1 MHHAYCGYGAN
12 LIRSLR
18 RFDHQ
23 LRPIPLGCPRKAKF
37 CSDLDVTKLLLLDF
51 SKIRVSSPS
60 IGCRPTAHSPCPA
73 FKWSTSCQRPSDSP
87 YLRCQS
93 CWPPPRRENRRSP
106 KLRSGHYLVW
116 RPLLHAR
123 FVSPAF
129 PSSGCC
135 PGWCWHL
142 CVESQANHTSASFLS

>member
-1 MHHAYCGYGAN
+1 MLTVGMGRIWLDHLGD
-12 LIRSLR
+12 LIINSV
-18 RFDHQ
+18 
-23 LRPIPLGCPRKAKF
+23 PSPLGCPRKAKF

-73 FKWSTSCQRPSDSP
+73 FKWSTSCQRPSDSL

-116 RPLLHAR
+116 RPLLDAR